1 MPCWP
6 RGVERSPGCDA
17 AGGPATHQ
25 ANAERRH
32 GTTAAR
38 RDLDI
43 GGWRCGRASDGDGF
57 WRDWG
62 AWPSYQFRMAFV
74 VVGDDVPAIWKH
86 ADAAGGG
93 QVAAQSTFG
102 EGERKLSIASVPAG
116 RIYQSIQR
124 KRSLGCAHYFRPTY
138 AEANVGHPSDSSND
152 AMTSEER
159 GRCGAGFCCT
169 VETATWHSEFCY
181 ASALHKSEGMSCQRA
196 LIKSFSWAM

>member
-6 RGVERSPGCDA
+6 RGVKRSPGCDA
-17 AGGPATHQ
+17 AGGPASNQ
-25 ANAERRH
+25 ANAGRRH
-32 GTTAAR
+32 DTTAAR

-43 GGWRCGRASDGDGF
+43 GGWRCSRASDGDGF

-62 AWPSYQFRMAFV
+62 AWPSYQVRMAFV

-102 EGERKLSIASVPAG
+102 AGERKLINDEVC
-116 RIYQSIQR
+116 
-124 KRSLGCAHYFRPTY
+124 RSGAKAIVGLRPSFSAHVRLG
-138 AEANVGHPSDSSND
+138 
-152 AMTSEER
+152 ER
-159 GRCGAGFCCT
+159 GAPVRFLPPLLQPKYHGFCCR
-169 VETATWHSEFCY
+169 VERATARSEFCD
-181 ASALHKSEGMSCQRA
+181 ASALPKSEGMSCQRA

>member
-6 RGVERSPGCDA
+6 RGVKRSPGCDA
-17 AGGPATHQ
+17 AGGPASNQ
-25 ANAERRH
+25 ANAGRRH
-32 GTTAAR
+32 DTTAAR

-43 GGWRCGRASDGDGF
+43 GGWRCSRASDGDGF

-102 EGERKLSIASVPAG
+102 AGERKLINDEVC
-116 RIYQSIQR
+116 
-124 KRSLGCAHYFRPTY
+124 RSGAKAIVGYARRFRPTY
-138 AEANVGHPSDSSND
+138 AWANVGHPSDSSHRCYSRNTTASVVGLREQRRVASS
-152 AMTSEER
+152 AMLLPYPKAKECHAKER
-159 GRCGAGFCCT
+159 
-169 VETATWHSEFCY
+169 
-181 ASALHKSEGMSCQRA
+181 
-196 LIKSFSWAM
+196 